1 MWQWKTDGRP
11 WTCAVLAVFS
21 VLAGATFATAAS
33 PQITRLLP
41 EGGQRGT
48 TVELTIG
55 GARLADAED
64 LFLYEPGIALE
75 EIVEKNAS
83 RLQCRLKLADDCPFG
98 EHGLRVRTASGI
110 SNLMTFHVGPY
121 PIVDEEE
128 PNNDFAQPQPIESN
142 VTVHGV
148 VVEEDVDYFAVE
160 AKAGERLNVEIEGVR
175 LGLTFFDPAVAILD
189 RGRFVLASSDD
200 TPLARQDAA
209 CGVVVPKDDTYIIQV
224 RESSFRGSN
233 QCRYRLHVGRFPR
246 PTAVFPPGGK
256 AGETVHVRYLGDAAG
271 AWEADLV
278 LPTDSDETWGH
289 FPEQDGLFAP
299 SPVYLRVNELP
310 NALEQEPNDGIG
322 QATVAT
328 IPAGF
333 AGVIEKEGDVD
344 HFRFAAK
351 KGQRLDI
358 RVFARALRSPLDS
371 VLSVHSA
378 DGKSIGSNDDS
389 GSPDSYYRLNVPAD
403 GEYVV
408 RIRDHLFRGGDDFVY
423 RIEVAPVAPKL
434 TMGLPERTQ
443 YQDVTIAVPCGN
455 RLAVLVSATRED
467 FGGDVTPAWKD
478 LPAGV
483 SAEIVP
489 IPNGR
494 PNAAVLFTAADDAPL
509 TAALAGLEGL
519 AHVGDREIRGR
530 LLQRTSLVRGQNNRE
545 IWEYRQDRAA
555 TAVVEP
561 VPCVIRIVPPK
572 VPIVQGGSMRL
583 KIAAEYQEGFDGPVT
598 IQMLSLPPGVSA
610 PASVTI
616 PKGKKEVVM
625 PLTANPS
632 AAVGTWKIVALGRF
646 DTGDGPILIST
657 QLVDLETAAPFVAFT
672 YPQAAI
678 EHGQTISLPIA
689 VDVKTP
695 FEGKAKVELLGLPSG
710 ITTEPQEIDAQ
721 SKQCVFSLTS
731 DDKAPVGL
739 HKSLVCRVT
748 ITQDGEPIV
757 HMLRGGTLRIQKP
770 RPAPAAQP
778 KPKPQPKP
786 EPAEP
791 AEKPLSRL
799 EQLRLERAQQGNNP

>member
-1 MWQWKTDGRP
+1 MIFAKFDGRP
-11 WTCAVLAVFS
+11 LIWAVLGLLGIPAS
-21 VLAGATFATAAS
+21 ATLAFAAS
-33 PQITRLLP
+33 PQMTRLLP
-41 EGGQRGT
+41 EGAQRGT

-64 LFLYEPGIALE
+64 LFFYEPGIVLE

-83 RLQCRLKLADDCPFG
+83 RVRCRLKLADDCPLG
-98 EHGLRVRTASGI
+98 EHGVRVRTASGI

-128 PNNDFAQPQPIESN
+128 PNNDFAEPQPIESN

-148 VVEEDVDYFAVE
+148 VVEEDVDYFAVQ

-209 CGVVVPKDDTYIIQV
+209 CGIVVPKDDTYIIQV

-256 AGETVHVRYLGDAAG
+256 SGETLHVRYLGDPAG
-271 AWEADLV
+271 AWEGDLSLPNDVAD
-278 LPTDSDETWGH
+278 TWKH

-299 SPVYLRVNELP
+299 SPLYLRVNDLP
-310 NALEQEPNDGIG
+310 NVVEQEPNDAVG
-322 QATVAT
+322 QATVGT

-333 AGVIEKEGDVD
+333 AGIIEKEGDID

-351 KGQRLDI
+351 KGQRFDI
-358 RVFARALRSPLDS
+358 RVFARTLRSPLDS
-371 VLSVHSA
+371 VLSVHAA
-378 DGKSIGSNDDS
+378 DGKTIGSNDDS
-389 GSPDSYYRLNVPAD
+389 GSPDSYYRLNVPSD

-408 RIRDHLFRGGDDFVY
+408 RVRDHLFRGGDDFVY
-423 RIEVAPVAPKL
+423 RIEVTPVVPKL

-443 YQDVTIAVPCGN
+443 YQDVTIAVPRGN
-455 RLAVLVSATRED
+455 RFAALVSATRED
-467 FGGDVTPAWKD
+467 FGVDVTPMWKD
-478 LPAGV
+478 LPKGV
-483 SAEIVP
+483 SAEVVP

-494 PNAAVLFTAADDAPL
+494 PSAAVLFTAADDAPL
-509 TAALAGLEGL
+509 AGSLAVLEGV
-519 AHVGDREIRGR
+519 AKVGDREIRGS

-555 TAVVEP
+555 TAVVEA
-561 VPCVIRIVPPK
+561 VPCSIRIVPPK
-572 VPIVQGGSMRL
+572 VPIVQGGSMKLR
-583 KIAAEYQEGFDGPVT
+583 IVADYQEGFDGPVT
-598 IQMLSLPPGVSA
+598 VQMLSLPPGVSA

-616 PKGKKEVVM
+616 PKGKNEVVM
-625 PLTANPS
+625 PLTANPN
-632 AAVGTWKIVALGRF
+632 ATVGTWKIVALGRF
-646 DTGDGPILIST
+646 DTGGGPILVST
-657 QLVDLETAAPFVAFT
+657 QLVELETAAPYVAFT

-678 EHGQTISLPIA
+678 EHGQTITLPIA
-689 VDVKTP
+689 VEVKTP

-710 ITTEPQEIDAQ
+710 ITTEPREIDAQ
-721 SKQCVFSLTS
+721 AKQCVFPLTA

-748 ITQDGEPIV
+748 IIQQEEPIV

-778 KPKPQPKP
+778 QPKPQPKP
-786 EPAEP
+786 EPAKP

-799 EQLRLERAQQGNNP
+799 EQLRLERAQQGNP